1 MKTLKKYLITIGV
14 EVLAV
19 LTIILFKD
27 IFHAIDVK
35 TVIHILCDAFFVVGV
50 TVTGVGLLIFSTNEG
65 AFDGLSFSVQSFLTI
80 FKKKHGKKI

>member
-19 LTIILFKD
+19 LTIILLKD
-27 IFHAIDVK
+27 IFHATDVK

-80 FKKKHGKKI
+80 FKKNMEKKY